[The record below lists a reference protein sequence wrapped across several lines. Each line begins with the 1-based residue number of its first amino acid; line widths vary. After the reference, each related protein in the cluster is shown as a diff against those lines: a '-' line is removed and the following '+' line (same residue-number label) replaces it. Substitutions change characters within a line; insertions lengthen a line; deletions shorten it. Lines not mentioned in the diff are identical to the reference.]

1 MKKIETTLKALLP
14 ELKEKYHIKKIGV
27 FGSYRRGDYSPD
39 SDVDILVEFSQTI
52 DLFTFAELKLFLS
65 ERLSMEVDLVT
76 PDAIKKRMKDRIIS
90 EVAYI

>member
-65 ERLSMEVDLVT
+65 EQLSKDVDLVT
-76 PDAIKKRMKDRIIS
+76 PDALKK
-90 EVAYI
+90 E

>member
-27 FGSYRRGDYSPD
+27 FGSYSRGDHSST

-65 ERLSMEVDLVT
+65 EQLSKDVDLVT
-76 PDAIKKRMKDRIIS
+76 PDAIKKRMKERIFS